1 MPVPWMDLDEQCLE
15 IMCLPFLQ
23 DKYELKSCWS
33 TKCWWKHHQSD
44 QVVVDEMI
52 KAWLCLSLSP
62 QTNHRYTRVT
72 QVFTSF
78 VYFLKIFASRSF
90 FEMISIQYLWKVP
103 LQFWVYFDCN
113 DTFRSPEEFK
123 AIGWDYLD
131 LYHYHRMRQ
140 KQRRGVLWIKA
151 LIWHKLQLSV
161 YKWSSGT
168 GTNIV
173 DISHN
178 RHNQRWC
185 TFSCMDFG
193 AWLFWCIFT
202 HFFWR
207 AFTVQWCTKIDKN
220 QVWAQTPFLS
230 QIERVEPKKRKRLV
244 FHRVFVIGC
253 HIEHAR

>member
-178 RHNQRWC
+178 RQPAP
-185 TFSCMDFG
+185 G
-193 AWLFWCIFT
+193 
-202 HFFWR
+202 WR
-207 AFTVQWCTKIDKN
+207 RDLPGTLASHRHQAYICVGWRRSEPPP
-220 QVWAQTPFLS
+220 TPSGGSRAGPLP
-230 QIERVEPKKRKRLV
+230 RP
-244 FHRVFVIGC
+244 
-253 HIEHAR
+253 ADD

>member
-1 MPVPWMDLDEQCLE
+1 MDLDGQCLE
-15 IMCLPFLQ
+15 IMCLPFFQ

-33 TKCWWKHHQSD
+33 TKCWWKHYQSD

-52 KAWLCLSLSP
+52 KAWLCLSL

-72 QVFTSF
+72 QVFTSY

-90 FEMISIQYLWKVP
+90 FEMISIQYLWKIP

-123 AIGWDYLD
+123 AIDWDYLD
-131 LYHYHRMRQ
+131 LCHYHRVRQ

-161 YKWSSGT
+161 YKWSSDT

-173 DISHN
+173 VISHN
-178 RHNQRWC
+178 RHNRRWC
-185 TFSCMDFG
+185 TFSCMEKAWFWGFFG
-193 AWLFWCIFT
+193 ANLRTFLACLLQCTMCSLKSIFFRATEQPQTYLKFSKILSYWTYIFPSLFEC
-202 HFFWR
+202 
-207 AFTVQWCTKIDKN
+207 A
-220 QVWAQTPFLS
+220 
-230 QIERVEPKKRKRLV
+230 ERTL
-244 FHRVFVIGC
+244 F
-253 HIEHAR
+253 

>member
-1 MPVPWMDLDEQCLE
+1 
-15 IMCLPFLQ
+15 
-23 DKYELKSCWS
+23 
-33 TKCWWKHHQSD
+33 
-44 QVVVDEMI
+44 
-52 KAWLCLSLSP
+52 
-62 QTNHRYTRVT
+62 
-72 QVFTSF
+72 
-78 VYFLKIFASRSF
+78 
-90 FEMISIQYLWKVP
+90 MISIQYLWKVP

>member
-1 MPVPWMDLDEQCLE
+1 M
-15 IMCLPFLQ
+15 
-23 DKYELKSCWS
+23 
-33 TKCWWKHHQSD
+33 
-44 QVVVDEMI
+44 
-52 KAWLCLSLSP
+52 
-62 QTNHRYTRVT
+62 
-72 QVFTSF
+72 FTSY

-202 HFFWR
+202 HFFLACFYR
-207 AFTVQWCTKIDKN
+207 AVVN
-220 QVWAQTPFLS
+220 QNW
-230 QIERVEPKKRKRLV
+230 QISGMGTDT
-244 FHRVFVIGC
+244 FS
-253 HIEHAR
+253 